1 MLIVICF
8 LHCTAGYL
16 LGYLVCRGLRM
27 NKATCRTI
35 AFEVGMQNAG
45 MASAVAASLN
55 KVATLGLAPI
65 VFGPVM
71 NLTASTLANW
81 WRAHPIDQKQD

>member
-1 MLIVICF
+1 
-8 LHCTAGYL
+8 
-16 LGYLVCRGLRM
+16 
-27 NKATCRTI
+27 
-35 AFEVGMQNAG
+35 MQNAG

-55 KVATLGLAPI
+55 KVATLGLGPI

-81 WRAHPIDQKQD
+81 WRAHPVDHKQD

>member
-1 MLIVICF
+1 
-8 LHCTAGYL
+8 
-16 LGYLVCRGLRM
+16 
-27 NKATCRTI
+27 
-35 AFEVGMQNAG
+35 MQNSG
-45 MASAVAASLN
+45 MASAVAASLQ

-81 WRAHPIDQKQD
+81 WRVRPVKEEAAANVD